1 MDSIEDFDQCRDGS
15 FAPINRFAVVTCLAR
30 RQSWMHAPYVQI
42 SMCPP
47 EDPGFGVLG
56 FWGLGWLRFSLR
68 DDLAISSQTGGFRFR
83 CYLMVI
89 RPPSA
94 IVASICQ
101 VVNFWHHVA
110 SHQCKALL
118 RRWPKAASGI
128 GPSCLCESSRAHR
141 SLQLVSMWR
150 WSWCQGHLHFGRFNL
165 SVLVTSGHCSQC
177 IVSCV
182 DGSRMC
188 CPPLTVGNWV

>member
-101 VVNFWHHVA
+101 VVI
-110 SHQCKALL
+110 
-118 RRWPKAASGI
+118 SGI
-128 GPSCLCESSRAHR
+128 MWHPTSAKHCFAGGQKQRVALARAVYANPVGRTDPFSSFQCGDDLGAKDIYILDVSTSVCL
-141 SLQLVSMWR
+141 
-150 WSWCQGHLHFGRFNL
+150 
-165 SVLVTSGHCSQC
+165 
-177 IVSCV
+177 
-182 DGSRMC
+182 
-188 CPPLTVGNWV
+188 